1 MTGHTTIAGGWKKA
15 LAAIL
20 KAHNGKR
27 VDGDKASDD
36 TRRKRGSV
44 LMQGFTQLR
53 EDGFRLDD
61 VCQFKGKHMQA
72 LVDRWISEGLSP
84 SVIQNRI
91 SIFRVYS
98 EWIGKPGMIHS
109 SAHYVPDP
117 KRVTRSSIATCDKS
131 WSARGID
138 PVAVME
144 RVRQIEPWVAMAL
157 VLQWTLGLRVR
168 ESVMFR
174 PWVADL
180 ELVVDVSRG
189 TKGGRQRTVQITE
202 PRQRTA
208 LDEAKVFVSGMDG
221 SIAPEA
227 MSLKQARNRF
237 YAVLRK
243 AGITK
248 ENGITAHG
256 LRHEFANAYFE
267 AIAGYASPVRDGPK
281 PVDKAIER
289 HARLEV
295 AESLGHSRESIT
307 THYLGRHRKDQ

>member
-1 MTGHTTIAGGWKKA
+1 MKGNTTMNGGWKKS
-15 LAAIL
+15 LTAIL
-20 KAHNGKR
+20 KAHNGR
-27 VDGDKASDD
+27 RADGKKASDD
-36 TRRKRGSV
+36 TRRKRGTV
-44 LMQGFTQLR
+44 LMQGFSQLR

-61 VCQFKGKHMQA
+61 VRQFKGRHMQA
-72 LVDRWISEGLSP
+72 LVDRWIAEELSP

-91 SIFRVYS
+91 SIFRVFC
-98 EWIGKPGMIHS
+98 EWIKKPGMMLPSI
-109 SAHYVPDP
+109 HYVTHP
-117 KRVTRSSIATCDKS
+117 KHVTRSSVATGDKS

-138 PVAVME
+138 PVEIME

-157 VLQWTLGLRVR
+157 VLQWALGLRVR

-174 PWVADL
+174 PWLADL
-180 ELVVDVSRG
+180 GQVVDVSRG
-189 TKGGRQRTVQITE
+189 TKGGRQRTVKLTE

-208 LDEAKVFVSGMDG
+208 LDEAKAFVTGMDA

-227 MSLKQARNRF
+227 LTLKQARNRF

-243 AGITK
+243 ADVTRK
-248 ENGITAHG
+248 NGMTAHG

-281 PVDKAIER
+281 PLDKAIER

-307 THYLGRHRKDQ
+307 THYLGR

>member
-1 MTGHTTIAGGWKKA
+1 MTGHTTIAGGWKKT
-15 LAAIL
+15 LTAIL
-20 KAHNGKR
+20 EAHNGKR
-27 VDGDKASDD
+27 VNGDKASDD
-36 TRRKRGSV
+36 TSRKRGTV
-44 LMQGFTQLR
+44 LMQAFTQLR

-61 VCQFKGKHMQA
+61 VRQFKGRHMQA

-91 SIFRVYS
+91 SIFRVFCQ
-98 EWIGKPGMIHS
+98 WIKKPGMMLPSI
-109 SAHYVPDP
+109 HYVTDP
-117 KRVTRSSIATCDKS
+117 KRVTRSSIATSDKS

-138 PVAVME
+138 PVEVMA

-157 VLQWTLGLRVR
+157 ILQWTLGLRVR

-180 ELVVDVSRG
+180 GQVVDVSRG

-267 AIAGYASPVRDGPK
+267 AIADYASPVRGGPK
-281 PVDKAIER
+281 PVDTAIEH

-295 AESLGHSRESIT
+295 AEALGHSRERIT
-307 THYLGRHRKDQ
+307 THYLGR

>member
-1 MTGHTTIAGGWKKA
+1 MKGNATMSGGWKKT
-15 LAAIL
+15 LTPIL

-27 VDGDKASDD
+27 VNGDKASDD
-36 TRRKRGSV
+36 TRRKRGTV

-53 EDGFRLDD
+53 EDGFRLED
-61 VCQFKGKHMQA
+61 VRQFRGRHMQA

-91 SIFRVYS
+91 SIFRVFS

-138 PVAVME
+138 PVEVMA
-144 RVRQIEPWVAMAL
+144 RVRQIEPWVATAL
-157 VLQWTLGLRVR
+157 VLQWVLGLRVR
-168 ESVMFR
+168 ESVMLR

-180 ELVVDVSRG
+180 GTVVDVSRG
-189 TKGGRQRTVQITE
+189 TKGGRQRMVKITE

-267 AIAGYASPVRDGPK
+267 AIAGYASPVRGGPK
-281 PVDKAIER
+281 PMDKAIEH

-295 AESLGHSRESIT
+295 AEALGHSREGIT
-307 THYLGRHRKDQ
+307 THYLGR

>member
-1 MTGHTTIAGGWKKA
+1 MKGNATMSGGWKKT
-15 LAAIL
+15 LTPIL

-27 VDGDKASDD
+27 VNGDKASDD
-36 TRRKRGSV
+36 TRRKRGTV

-61 VCQFKGKHMQA
+61 VRQFKGRHMQA
-72 LVDRWISEGLSP
+72 LVDRWITEELSP

-91 SIFRVYS
+91 SIFRVFC
-98 EWIGKPGMIHS
+98 EWIGKHGMIHPS
-109 SAHYVPDP
+109 VHYVTDP
-117 KRVTRSSIATCDKS
+117 KRVTRSSIASSDKS

-208 LDEAKVFVSGMDG
+208 LDEAKAFVSGVDS

-227 MSLKQARNRF
+227 LSLKQARNRF

-243 AGITK
+243 AGVTRK
-248 ENGITAHG
+248 NGMTAHG

-267 AIAGYASPVRDGPK
+267 AMAGYASPVRGGPK
-281 PVDKAIER
+281 PVDRAIER

-295 AESLGHSRESIT
+295 AEALGHSRERIT
-307 THYLGRHRKDQ
+307 THYLGR